1 MQFLDKNHRQIWLG
15 TVIVI
20 LLAIVVGCTIAVRS
34 FFAEDRNPVQ
44 HISASKSE
52 PATRLDVN
60 ATVLLVDPLR
70 GLMKVEL
77 ILHPHGDLVKANNR
91 DLAVDLRLLT
101 NNAAG
106 QSQILLKKNQAPH
119 PVEMTLSLLDGDVA
133 LYPIDRYNA
142 LLELEATVERE
153 GAEPLPV
160 PVSVDFVSHNHSF
173 HAEAALGPD
182 SDAHE
187 LNVQISLK
195 RILAAQG
202 FAWFMNG
209 IMVLIGLC
217 GALVTFN
224 IAYRG
229 KKIEA
234 GLMIWMSALLFVLPT
249 IRNTLPGSPPLGSL
263 TDFLVFF
270 WVEGVIALC
279 LSTMVLVWY
288 RRATS

>member
-1 MQFLDKNHRQIWLG
+1 MQLLNRSFRQIWL
-15 TVIVI
+15 VSIIAI
-20 LLAIVVGCTIAVRS
+20 LVTIFIGCTIAVRS

-44 HISASKSE
+44 HITASKSE
-52 PATRLDVN
+52 PVNRLDIS

-70 GLMKVEL
+70 SMMKVEL
-77 ILHPHGDLVKANNR
+77 VFHPHGDLVKANKR
-91 DLAVDLRLLT
+91 DMAVELRLLT
-101 NNAAG
+101 NNAVG
-106 QSQILLKKNQAPH
+106 QNLIVLKKGQAPLA
-119 PVEMTLSLLDGDVA
+119 VEMTLSLLDGDVA
-133 LYPIDRYNA
+133 LYPIDRYKA
-142 LLELEATVERE
+142 LIELEAFIERE
-153 GAEPLPV
+153 GADQLPV
-160 PVSVDFVSHNHSF
+160 PLSVDFVSHNHSF
-173 HAEAALGPD
+173 HAEAALAPD
-182 SDAHE
+182 SEPHE
-187 LNVQISLK
+187 LSVQISLK

-209 IMVLIGLC
+209 IMVLIGIC
-217 GALVTFN
+217 AAIVTFN

-249 IRNTLPGSPPLGSL
+249 IRNTLPGAPPLGSL

-279 LSTMVLVWY
+279 LTTMVLVWS